1 MLDQGERA
9 CVQRG
14 GQRQGICM
22 ETTPKEFVRT
32 SLARVRWKGGA
43 LDKAMR
49 AHRHASAPWLRGYAH
64 ASTGLRRG
72 LDVALSATSA
82 RPVGQAA
89 RGFVVELLA
98 WHPDWSSDGRQ
109 RRSVDGMP
117 RHITANSTA
126 QGGRR
131 THGPPCGTG
140 W

>member
-1 MLDQGERA
+1 MRA
-9 CVQRG
+9 TRRTTTGDLRG
-14 GQRQGICM
+14 DDAEGVCPYVVG
-22 ETTPKEFVRT
+22 
-32 SLARVRWKGGA
+32 SGA
-43 LDKAMR
+43 LEGGCAGQGHAR

-109 RRSVDGMP
+109 WRSVDGTP